1 MIIDTRIGT
10 WERRLRDPD
19 GPLLAMRDVAT
30 LIGGL
35 LPPGSAGQIRQ
46 VTGDRELTTTDDLL
60 RPVEAPELPKIARIL
75 PADAPYQV
83 MRVADRLGF
92 GLSDV
97 LAEVANSITR
107 HARSPKDGSRALRDD
122 ADRRQAPA
130 AAAARLAGSSFPR
143 PPPAPQVATRPAAP
157 RPAAPASRVHRARQR
172 R

>member
-1 MIIDTRIGT
+1 MIIDNRIAT
-10 WERRLRDPD
+10 WQQRLRDPD

-30 LIGGL
+30 LIAGL

-46 VTGDRELTTTDDLL
+46 VTGDREMTTADDLL
-60 RPVEAPELPKIARIL
+60 RPVEAPELPEIARLL

-92 GLSDV
+92 GPSDV

-107 HARSPKDGSRALRDD
+107 HARFPKDGSRALRDD

-130 AAAARLAGSSFPR
+130 AVAGLAGSSFPH
-143 PPPAPQVATRPAAP
+143 PPLAPQVGTRPAAS